1 MSSYPFLLL
10 SECWCGS
17 ISEGK
22 RKITISCGVHLWKC
36 EEARGQEWCMD
47 SWRLLEN
54 CTRAPQ
60 LVEGNSSGSSPV
72 SVSHE
77 ENKGEW
83 VSPRSKPNYHIR
95 FLSHTTSLVP
105 FLFLWQCALLSF
117 ASLKKIVIVKKTA
130 IDGFKIKKMC
140 FWCPIGNYGNTWPDA
155 TLAPPLGTNFNYGS
169 SFYRKLIC
177 FRFF

>member
-1 MSSYPFLLL
+1 MAFICENVRKQEDKSACLKIVLERHSWWKEILAVQVPFL
-10 SECWCGS
+10 CHM
-17 ISEGK
+17 K
-22 RKITISCGVHLWKC
+22 KI
-36 EEARGQEWCMD
+36 
-47 SWRLLEN
+47 
-54 CTRAPQ
+54 RA
-60 LVEGNSSGSSPV
+60 
-72 SVSHE
+72 
-77 ENKGEW
+77 EW
-83 VSPRSKPNYHIR
+83 VSPRSKANYHIR
-95 FLSHTTSLVP
+95 FLSHTTSQVP
-105 FLFLWQCALLSF
+105 FLFYVLFLWQCALLSF